1 MISSLSMNTISQY
14 ALRIRGGSRALVSC
28 IALISSVWISVGCD
42 EDPERSPSGPGV
54 VDVGFFR
61 PESFDSDVPPR
72 PIDTD
77 AMMVT
82 RGDYGDTC
90 ESDDDCIDRICVSA
104 GDGKICSRSCI
115 LDCDPFPG
123 NQAAYCRSDASQG
136 RAEFLCYPLQNLLCQ
151 PCLNDTQCDG
161 APCVDTADGRRC
173 SKACEDEGDCPGDFV
188 CDEGLCLPRSG
199 SCECN
204 TLTEGVTRICE
215 RGNQFGVCIGEE
227 TCDPELGWSGCD
239 AQEPEAE
246 VCDGLDQ
253 NCDGIPDDGLVSIPC
268 SVSNDYGTCEGVSVC
283 LGEEGEV
290 CYGDEASEEVCD
302 GLEPIIDDW

>member
-14 ALRIRGGSRALVSC
+14 ALRIRGGSRALGSC

-136 RAEFLCYPLQNLLCQ
+136 RAEFFCYPLQSHK
-151 PCLNDTQCDG
+151 P
-161 APCVDTADGRRC
+161 
-173 SKACEDEGDCPGDFV
+173 
-188 CDEGLCLPRSG
+188 
-199 SCECN
+199 
-204 TLTEGVTRICE
+204 
-215 RGNQFGVCIGEE
+215 
-227 TCDPELGWSGCD
+227 
-239 AQEPEAE
+239 
-246 VCDGLDQ
+246 
-253 NCDGIPDDGLVSIPC
+253 
-268 SVSNDYGTCEGVSVC
+268 
-283 LGEEGEV
+283 
-290 CYGDEASEEVCD
+290 
-302 GLEPIIDDW
+302 LESYMD